1 MTPRILEGFS
11 SSWAQYT
18 LKTDNREKS
27 LMNLKKYGIP
37 SMIYYS
43 TPIHK
48 QPAFKNYS
56 NLMFDLSVTEEL
68 SEKVLSILCILT

>member
-1 MTPRILEGFS
+1 
-11 SSWAQYT
+11 
-18 LKTDNREKS
+18 
-27 LMNLKKYGIP
+27 MNLKN
-37 SMIYYS
+37 MEFLLTIYYS

-68 SEKVLSILCILT
+68 SEKVLSIPMHPYLKENEDRDDN